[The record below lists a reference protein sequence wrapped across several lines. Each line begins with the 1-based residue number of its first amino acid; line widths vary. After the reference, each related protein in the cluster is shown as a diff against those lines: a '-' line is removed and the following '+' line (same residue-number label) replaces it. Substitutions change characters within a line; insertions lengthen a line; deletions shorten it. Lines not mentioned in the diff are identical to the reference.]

1 MSNDRKLKKAKK
13 REEKIKKRKMLEQA
27 KAAEGASDAEKNSG
41 RLQLIVF
48 FGVAILGAIFIII
61 ANS

>member
-1 MSNDRKLKKAKK
+1 VSNDRKLKKSKK
-13 REEKIKKRKMLEQA
+13 REEKIKKRKMLEKAQA
-27 KAAEGASDAEKNSG
+27 TEGTSEAQKNSG

-48 FGVAILGAIFIII
+48 FAVAIIGAIFIII